1 MKPIFYLF
9 LSVLLSLT
17 LDAQAQ
23 TSGVGFPGMKGGQM
37 SDQQMMQLWQQAQR
51 AGMSETDAMNMF
63 VRSGMSPTDVE
74 AFRKRLLQMNNG
86 GIKTSQK
93 ALIKDTSNMVT
104 DSSWIKQ
111 KPVVKKKARY
121 FGHQFFSNPRP
132 LMQPNLLIA
141 TPKNYILG
149 PGDELSLT
157 ITGINTKEITALVNL
172 EGNVQVE
179 YAGLINVSGLT
190 IEQATQKIRNKL
202 TSIYPALTTGATK
215 LFVSLNNIRS
225 IRVTVVGEAQVVGDF
240 IVSSLASVM
249 NLLYLSGGPSDN
261 GSLRNIELIRNNK
274 VVETIDF
281 YEFLT
286 KGTFSKNIRLE
297 DRDILRY
304 PLYQKRVV
312 LDGEVKRPMIF
323 ELTEKETF
331 SDLLNFGGGTTEYAI
346 TDAAKIVQVNNRNYS
361 VRDLPANDFPYFIP
375 RNGDSVYF
383 SRVADTYQNLV
394 TLSGAVHRP
403 GNYELTDNLTLTQLI
418 KKADGVT
425 ENAFLNRGLIKRQ
438 REDANKEMI
447 SFNIKD
453 VLDGKQDIK
462 LVKNDSII
470 INTKSSLK
478 DELTITVAGA
488 VRNPTTF
495 VFREGMTIEDAI
507 LLAGGLNN
515 DAANHKIEI
524 SRLEKNKSDTLANR
538 LLEILTVSMDS
549 SLQTIGSKV
558 LLRPMDYIFVP
569 QLLNY
574 KNLGNIKL
582 RGEVL
587 YAGDYALERRNESV
601 QEVIQR
607 AGGITPYASLSDVQ
621 VYRNG
626 LRVATNLLKENSSD
640 SRRFLLQP
648 DDSIY
653 IPRNEPFVEVQGA
666 VFNPQI
672 LSFESKQFLSY
683 ITNSGGVTDN
693 ANLKRA
699 YIQYSNGIS
708 KKVNRFLFFRAYPKV
723 LPGSKIIVP
732 EKSGNE
738 RRGISIFEL
747 SAITGSLSALISLI
761 SVLK

>member
-488 VRNPTTF
+488 VRTPTTF

-708 KKVNRFLFFRAYPKV
+708 KKVNRFLFFRSYPKV

>member
-708 KKVNRFLFFRAYPKV
+708 KKVNRFLFFRSYPKV

>member
-1 MKPIFYLF
+1 
-9 LSVLLSLT
+9 
-17 LDAQAQ
+17 
-23 TSGVGFPGMKGGQM
+23 
-37 SDQQMMQLWQQAQR
+37 
-51 AGMSETDAMNMF
+51 
-63 VRSGMSPTDVE
+63 
-74 AFRKRLLQMNNG
+74 
-86 GIKTSQK
+86 
-93 ALIKDTSNMVT
+93 
-104 DSSWIKQ
+104 
-111 KPVVKKKARY
+111 
-121 FGHQFFSNPRP
+121 
-132 LMQPNLLIA
+132 
-141 TPKNYILG
+141 
-149 PGDELSLT
+149 
-157 ITGINTKEITALVNL
+157 
-172 EGNVQVE
+172 
-179 YAGLINVSGLT
+179 
-190 IEQATQKIRNKL
+190 
-202 TSIYPALTTGATK
+202 
-215 LFVSLNNIRS
+215 
-225 IRVTVVGEAQVVGDF
+225 
-240 IVSSLASVM
+240 
-249 NLLYLSGGPSDN
+249 
-261 GSLRNIELIRNNK
+261 
-274 VVETIDF
+274 
-281 YEFLT
+281 
-286 KGTFSKNIRLE
+286 
-297 DRDILRY
+297 
-304 PLYQKRVV
+304 
-312 LDGEVKRPMIF
+312 
-323 ELTEKETF
+323 
-331 SDLLNFGGGTTEYAI
+331 
-346 TDAAKIVQVNNRNYS
+346 
-361 VRDLPANDFPYFIP
+361 
-375 RNGDSVYF
+375 
-383 SRVADTYQNLV
+383 
-394 TLSGAVHRP
+394 
-403 GNYELTDNLTLTQLI
+403 
-418 KKADGVT
+418 
-425 ENAFLNRGLIKRQ
+425 
-438 REDANKEMI
+438 
-447 SFNIKD
+447 
-453 VLDGKQDIK
+453 
-462 LVKNDSII
+462 
-470 INTKSSLK
+470 
-478 DELTITVAGA
+478 
-488 VRNPTTF
+488 
-495 VFREGMTIEDAI
+495 I

-708 KKVNRFLFFRAYPKV
+708 KKVNRFLFFRSYPKV

>member
-346 TDAAKIVQVNNRNYS
+346 TDAAKIIQVNNRNYS

-488 VRNPTTF
+488 VRTPTTF

-708 KKVNRFLFFRAYPKV
+708 KKVNRFLFFRSYPKV

>member
-157 ITGINTKEITALVNL
+157 ITGINTKEITALVNI

-708 KKVNRFLFFRAYPKV
+708 KKVNRFLFFRSYPKV

>member
-488 VRNPTTF
+488 VRTPTTF

-538 LLEILTVSMDS
+538 LLEILTVS
-549 SLQTIGSKV
+549 
-558 LLRPMDYIFVP
+558 
-569 QLLNY
+569 
-574 KNLGNIKL
+574 
-582 RGEVL
+582 
-587 YAGDYALERRNESV
+587 
-601 QEVIQR
+601 
-607 AGGITPYASLSDVQ
+607 
-621 VYRNG
+621 
-626 LRVATNLLKENSSD
+626 
-640 SRRFLLQP
+640 
-648 DDSIY
+648 
-653 IPRNEPFVEVQGA
+653 
-666 VFNPQI
+666 
-672 LSFESKQFLSY
+672 
-683 ITNSGGVTDN
+683 
-693 ANLKRA
+693 
-699 YIQYSNGIS
+699 
-708 KKVNRFLFFRAYPKV
+708 
-723 LPGSKIIVP
+723 
-732 EKSGNE
+732 
-738 RRGISIFEL
+738 
-747 SAITGSLSALISLI
+747 
-761 SVLK
+761 

>member
-17 LDAQAQ
+17 LGAQAQ
-23 TSGVGFPGMKGGQM
+23 TSGVGLPGMKGGQM
-37 SDQQMMQLWQQAQR
+37 SDQQMMQLWQQAQK

-157 ITGINTKEITALVNL
+157 ITGINTKEITTLVNL
-172 EGNVQVE
+172 EGNVQIE

-202 TSIYPALTTGATK
+202 ISIYPALTTGATK

-304 PLYQKRVV
+304 PFYQKRVV

-403 GNYELTDNLTLTQLI
+403 GNYELTDNLTLVQLI

-453 VLDGKQDIK
+453 VLSGKQDIK

-488 VRNPTTF
+488 VRTPTTF
-495 VFREGMTIEDAI
+495 VFREGMTVEDAI

-549 SLQTIGSKV
+549 SLQAIGSKV

-574 KNLGNIKL
+574 KSLGNIKL

-672 LSFESKQFLSY
+672 LSFESKHFLSY

-708 KKVNRFLFFRAYPKV
+708 KKVNRFLFFRSYPKV

-732 EKSGNE
+732 EKSANE